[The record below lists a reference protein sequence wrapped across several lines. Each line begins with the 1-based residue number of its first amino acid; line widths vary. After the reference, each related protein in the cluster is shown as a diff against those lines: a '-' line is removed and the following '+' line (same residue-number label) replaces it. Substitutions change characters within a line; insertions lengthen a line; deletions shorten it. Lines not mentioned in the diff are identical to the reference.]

1 MTQRF
6 WAAPSLASPFTR
18 SRQGGVFELSLRI
31 AAGILLRL
39 SIVRSKPFDNLGRD
53 TGRDDVVA
61 EAACDD

>member
-6 WAAPSLASPFTR
+6 WVTPSLASAFTR
-18 SRQGGVFELSLRI
+18 CWQGGVFGLSLRI